1 MALVLFLEK
10 RKMPQQV
17 KGIFQATMAGA
28 NEIWIPAMVLAEV
41 GYLAERK
48 RISATV
54 ADVLKLVSTN
64 QNFHFQEL
72 SADIVSAAFQI
83 YDIPELHDRLIAA
96 TAHWLKTPLLTN
108 DPQIQNSV
116 AVQTI
121 WT

>member
-10 RKMPQQV
+10 RKMPPQV
-17 KGIFQATMAGA
+17 KGIFQATMAGS

-48 RISATV
+48 RISASV

-72 SADIVSAAFQI
+72 SADIVSLAFQI
-83 YDIPELHDRLIAA
+83 PDIPELHDRLIAA
-96 TAHWLKTPLLTN
+96 TAHWLKIPLLTN

-121 WT
+121 WN